1 MWQPCTFINQ
11 IITRKY
17 EVLQFSYCFKES
29 RTKQNMPTFFPSPVC
44 VGVGQSANTAATT
57 LDTQCVHLSQLH
69 YFQPGEML
77 HLFSDKSSHPRQPCH
92 KASPHTGQ
100 TDANPHTSLNGAQ
113 TRLPLPAVFGSQT
126 RAPPELDSPLAQ
138 LTEGDR
144 VCGGPDTWSPRGPT
158 KGDTPQHTVDGLI

>member
-29 RTKQNMPTFFPSPVC
+29 RTKQNMPTFLPSPVC

-57 LDTQCVHLSQLH
+57 VDTQCVHLSQLH

-77 HLFSDKSSHPRQPCH
+77 HLFSDKSSPSYQLLFNLTATLR
-92 KASPHTGQ
+92 
-100 TDANPHTSLNGAQ
+100 SLA
-113 TRLPLPAVFGSQT
+113 TRLHHTQDRKTQT
-126 RAPPELDSPLAQ
+126 LTPP
-138 LTEGDR
+138 
-144 VCGGPDTWSPRGPT
+144 
-158 KGDTPQHTVDGLI
+158 